1 MTVKHKSV
9 FWSIIVP
16 CYNESKR
23 VDNIV
28 KILQYLRRLDKPWEL
43 VVVDD
48 GSTDDTLDKLKSL
61 KKKSDFKLINYRN
74 NRGKG
79 YAVKTGMLA
88 AVGEF
93 RLFMDIDLSTPIEEI
108 EKFSQFVDQ
117 YDVVIGTR
125 KVNGA
130 RVVVHQ
136 PILREY
142 LGVIFTLLSQLIL
155 NTWVSDFTCGFK
167 CFSREASQRIF
178 RKTKVFRW
186 GFDSEALFLAKKY
199 RFSIKEVPV
208 VWKND
213 PRTRVRFPRDIVNSF
228 AELLAIR
235 YFDWVK
241 GSY

>member
-1 MTVKHKSV
+1 VAVKQNSI

-23 VDNIV
+23 VDNVV
-28 KILQYLRRLDKPWEL
+28 KILQYLSGLDKSWEL
-43 VVVDD
+43 IVVND
-48 GSTDDTLDKLKSL
+48 GSMDNTFDKLKSL
-61 KKKSDFKLINYRN
+61 KKKSNFKLISYSN

-88 AVGEF
+88 AVGEH
-93 RLFMDIDLSTPIEEI
+93 RLFMDIDLSTPIDEM
-108 EKFSQFVDQ
+108 EKISQFIDQ

-125 KVNGA
+125 KVKGA

-142 LGVIFTLLSQLIL
+142 LGKVFTLLSQVIL
-155 NTWVSDFTCGFK
+155 NTKVSDFTCGFK
-167 CFSREASQRIF
+167 CFSQEAAERIF
-178 RKTKVFRW
+178 RKTRIFRW
-186 GFDSEALFLAKKY
+186 GFDSETLFLAKKY
-199 RFSIKEVPV
+199 GFSIKEVPV

-213 PRTRVRFPRDIVNSF
+213 KQTRVRFPGDIIKSF
-228 AELLAIR
+228 HELVSIR
-235 YFDWVK
+235 YFDWIK